1 LSLRLVADV
10 GGTNVRLALFDE
22 SSGRLSELQTRNC
35 TDYPNFAD
43 AIASYLGNTG
53 AKPDSACF
61 AVAAIIA
68 GDWVDMTNADWQ
80 FSCRALEQQ
89 FGFSPLVLINDFEA
103 IALSLPR
110 LQSSQLVS
118 LTPELAFDDHDLIA
132 IGPGTGLG
140 GALLRKHSEVIACEP
155 GHAGLSPAT
164 ALELELFAVLQADVG
179 EVYAELLLSGP
190 GLQRLYRALAQ
201 VKGRAAEPLAP
212 HQISERAV
220 AGTDPLCMQALDT
233 FCALLGSA
241 AGNFALSSGC
251 YGGCYLA
258 GGILPRIVDYLQQS
272 SFRQRF
278 ADKGAMRATLQQV
291 AIAVI
296 VEPNPGL
303 LGAASMP
310 LE

>member
-10 GGTNVRLALFDE
+10 GGTNVRLAMFDE
-22 SSGRLSELQTRNC
+22 SSAQLSDVQTRNC
-35 TDYPNFAD
+35 AEYPNFAD
-43 AIASYLGNTG
+43 AVASYLNNVG
-53 AKPDSACF
+53 AQPDSACF

-68 GDWVDMTNADWQ
+68 GDWVDMTNTDWQ
-80 FSCRALEQQ
+80 FSCHELEQQ

-103 IALSLPR
+103 IAYALPK
-110 LQSSQLVS
+110 LAATQLVS
-118 LTPELAFDDHDLIA
+118 LTPELKFAEHNLIA

-140 GALLRKHSEVIACEP
+140 GALLRQHSEVVACEP

-164 ALELELFAVLQADVG
+164 ELELELFGILQAEVG

-201 VKGRAAEPLAP
+201 LKGYDPEPLQP
-212 HQISERAV
+212 QQISERAV
-220 AGTDPLCMQALDT
+220 AGTDPLCVQTLDT

-258 GGILPRIVDYLQQS
+258 GGILPRLVEYLQQS
-272 SFRQRF
+272 DFHQRF
-278 ADKGAMRATLQQV
+278 VDKGAMRATLEQV
-291 AIAVI
+291 AIAVV
-296 VEPNPGL
+296 VEPYPGL
-303 LGAASMP
+303 LGAASVA
-310 LE
+310 LK